1 MRFEKGAVGIEAIEY
16 RCLYAEVSSAVGKGM
31 QLQL

>member
-1 MRFEKGAVGIEAIEY
+1 MRFEKGASGMEAIEY
-16 RCLYAEVSSAVGKGM
+16 RCLYAEVSSSVRKGM